1 MNDYESKFFD
11 DDGHEINPDLI
22 PTQDLCL
29 TCIKN
34 SLGREEDILCLLT
47 RSDQQDHD
55 EFVSDT

>member
-11 DDGHEINPDLI
+11 DDSHEIYLYLI
-22 PTQDLCL
+22 PTPDLCL

-47 RSDQQDHD
+47 RSNL
-55 EFVSDT
+55 